1 MRKKAKARISFIVA
15 GHWIILTYVV
25 AALVWWFVALSNQ
38 NKRIHDLRLQTL
50 MANNNYL
57 LEKERID
64 KESNRKTAQYLGEG
78 LTFLFLTIAGVFFVY
93 RSVRKQIT
101 VSQQQQNFL
110 MAVTH
115 ELKTPIAVA
124 KLNLETMQKRKLDE
138 AQQKKLINNTLFEAG
153 RLNELI
159 NNILVASQF
168 EGGVQLRHEELID
181 FSALINDVVEEYATR
196 YADRKMEVDIEE
208 GIKITGEKVMLQ
220 MAISNLIDNA
230 NKYSPKG
237 KPIEVELAHQDKA
250 IVLRVKDQG
259 NGIPDAEKE
268 KIFAKF
274 YRLGDEQTRTTK
286 GTGLGLYLTKKIA
299 IAHNADIQ
307 VTDNEPTGC
316 TFEIRFVNKN

>member
-15 GHWIILTYVV
+15 GHWLILTYVV
-25 AALVWWFVALSNQ
+25 AALVWWYIALSNQ
-38 NKRIHDLRLQTL
+38 NKRIHDLRVQALTTSN
-50 MANNNYL
+50 AYAA
-57 LEKERID
+57 EKERID
-64 KESNRKTAQYLGEG
+64 RESNRKTAQYLSEG

-124 KLNLETMQKRKLDE
+124 KLNLETMQMRKLDE
-138 AQQKKLINNTLFEAG
+138 AQQKKLISNTLFEAG

-168 EGGVQLRHEELID
+168 ESGVQLRHEEPID
-181 FSALINDVVEEYATR
+181 FSAMVNDVVEEYATR

-230 NKYSPKG
+230 NKYSPKD
-237 KPIEVELAHQDKA
+237 KPIEVELSQENQA
-250 IVLRVKDQG
+250 IVLKVKDQG
-259 NGIPDAEKE
+259 NGIPTAERE
-268 KIFAKF
+268 KVFTKF
-274 YRLGDEQTRTTK
+274 YRLGDEHTRTAK

-299 IAHNADIQ
+299 EAHNADIR
-307 VTDNEPTGC
+307 VTDNAPVGSI
-316 TFEIRFVNKN
+316 FEIRFANKN

>member
-1 MRKKAKARISFIVA
+1 MRKRAKARISFIVA
-15 GHWIILTYVV
+15 GHWLILTYVV
-25 AALVWWFVALSNQ
+25 AALVWWYVALSNQ
-38 NKRIHDLRLQTL
+38 NNQIQDLRIQALS
-50 MANNNYL
+50 AKNNAAF
-57 LEKERID
+57 EKDRID
-64 KESNRKTAQYLGEG
+64 KESNRKKAQYLGEG
-78 LTFLFLTIAGVFFVY
+78 LTFLLLTIAGVFFVY

-168 EGGVQLRHEELID
+168 ENEVQLRHQEQID
-181 FSALINDVVEEYATR
+181 FSALVNEVVEEYATR
-196 YADRKMEVDIEE
+196 YAERKLEVDIEE
-208 GIKITGEKVMLQ
+208 GMKLMGDKLMLQ

-230 NKYSPKG
+230 NKYSPK
-237 KPIEVELAHQDKA
+237 DKA
-250 IVLRVKDQG
+250 IEVHLRKENQLIVLQVKDQG
-259 NGIPDAEKE
+259 NGIPSSEKD

-274 YRLGDEQTRTTK
+274 YRLGDEHTRTTK

-299 IAHNADIQ
+299 QAHDADMD
-307 VTDNEPTGC
+307 VADNQPCGSI
-316 TFEIRFVNKN
+316 FEIRFKQIS